1 VIVDHAVIVIAA
13 DRASVGIVVP
23 MLRHA
28 VRVQKGNLPVA
39 GVHLSPATSGVK
51 AVAMTGVAIAAD
63 LGQGGI
69 ASAMIAVAQRS
80 SQRRHLSRPLRRW
93 SMRIVRL
100 PSCRR
105 CATRWLAVVKKRT
118 LRLRVQRELDGRLGY
133 GKRGRLVLEGKIR
146 VNGERV
152 AKPAHTL
159 KAGDAVTIAMRQR
172 VRILRV
178 KGFGLRRGSAALASE
193 LFDDLSPPPV
203 KANAVGGDATDAGFR
218 GGADAQRVP
227 GSGRPTKRERR
238 ELDRFKSRADE

>member
-1 VIVDHAVIVIAA
+1 MGGLDTANEAGGVSDQRLDKWLWFA
-13 DRASVGIVVP
+13 
-23 MLRHA
+23 
-28 VRVQKGNLPVA
+28 RVTK
-39 GVHLSPATSGVK
+39 S
-51 AVAMTGVAIAAD
+51 
-63 LGQGGI
+63 
-69 ASAMIAVAQRS
+69 
-80 SQRRHLSRPLRRW
+80 
-93 SMRIVRL
+93 
-100 PSCRR
+100 
-105 CATRWLAVVKKRT
+105 RT
-118 LRLRVQRELDGRLGY
+118 LAAT
-133 GKRGRLVLEGKIR
+133 LVLEGKIR